1 MRIVSINKMI
11 ASAVSLDDKSIK
23 VIYNASAYEAV
34 EDKDVRDFL
43 HFVMTNDPGENAF
56 NKLISETVAKLKDND
71 EFRSDYA
78 AMNLHDRDI
87 MKAAKEEGIA
97 EGAQQKA
104 IEVAEKA
111 LALKLS
117 PEQVSQISGLPLK
130 KVLELKQNMPVE
142 A

>member
-1 MRIVSINKMI
+1 
-11 ASAVSLDDKSIK
+11 
-23 VIYNASAYEAV
+23 
-34 EDKDVRDFL
+34 
-43 HFVMTNDPGENAF
+43 
-56 NKLISETVAKLKDND
+56 
-71 EFRSDYA
+71 
-78 AMNLHDRDI
+78 MNLHDRDI

-104 IEVAEKA
+104 IEAAEKA
-111 LALKLS
+111 LAIKLS